1 MWQNIKLY
9 VLAYAI
15 MVAGALVSSA
25 FQLLGDQF
33 PVGHPVSAMAANLSG
48 MSIGGLI
55 MVLGFIRDGRV
66 EEERKRTAE
75 ERKRTAEAEAKAR
88 DSAVKAAVATA
99 QLETEQERAAS
110 QLEVERERAAAQLEL
125 ERERAAAQLE
135 LERERAAAAEARA
148 ERLMDRYEA
157 VTESLIKRLE
167 EQSNGASDS

>member
-9 VLAYAI
+9 VLGYSI
-15 MVAGALVSSA
+15 MVAGAVVSTA

-55 MVLGFIRDGRV
+55 MVLGFIRDSRV
-66 EEERKRTAE
+66 EE

-88 DSAVKAAVATA
+88 DAAVKAAVATA
-99 QLETEQERAAS
+99 QLESERERAAS
-110 QLEVERERAAAQLEL
+110 QLEL
-125 ERERAAAQLE
+125 ERQRAAAQLE

-157 VTESLIKRLE
+157 VTESLIRRLE
-167 EQSNGASDS
+167 GRNGDAESTPPRDAD